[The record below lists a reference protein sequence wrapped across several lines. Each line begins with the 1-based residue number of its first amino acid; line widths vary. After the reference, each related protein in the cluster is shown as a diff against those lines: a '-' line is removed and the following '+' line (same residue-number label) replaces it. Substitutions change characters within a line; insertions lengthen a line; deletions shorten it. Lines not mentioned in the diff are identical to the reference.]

1 MAFCAKCGAQLAE
14 GSGFCNGC
22 GTAVAAQGGAP
33 ATGAAPAPA
42 PAGTA
47 SSCLESNL
55 AAALSY
61 LFIPAIIFL
70 AIDPYKNDRFVRF
83 HAFQAIFYCLACWAF
98 SMIWSFLIVGMFFS
112 GGWAAFGLFGTLFW
126 IVRLAMIVGWILA
139 VVKAYNKEQFKLPIL
154 GDIAAKQAGV

>member
-1 MAFCAKCGAQLAE
+1 MAFCAKCGAQLPE
-14 GSGFCNGC
+14 GSGFCSGC

-47 SSCLESNL
+47 SSGLESNL

-83 HAFQAIFYCLACWAF
+83 HAFQAIFYTVACIAI
-98 SMIWSFLIVGMFFS
+98 SMIWGWVVVGMLFS
-112 GGWAAFGLFGTLFW
+112 GGFGSFGLFGLLFLV
-126 IVRLAMIVGWILA
+126 VRIAMFVGWILA
-139 VVKAYNKEQFKLPIL
+139 VVKAYNKEQFKLPII
-154 GDIAAKQAGV
+154 GDFAAKQAGV